1 MIVEPSIYT
10 PTKINRNVGT
20 CEDKVDILKIGRLLK
35 RSDVTDG
42 IPEME
47 EPNVKG
53 IDVIVAIPMTS
64 GIYVIVAIAMTS
76 GINVV
81 IVTPL
86 VILSYVWIGPPIMD
100 DLLEPKII
108 GGLLKNEKTLPM

>member
-1 MIVEPSIYT
+1 MIVEPSIFT

-35 RSDVTDG
+35 RSDETDG

-64 GIYVIVAIAMTS
+64 GI
-76 GINVV
+76 NVV

-86 VILSYVWIGPPIMD
+86 VILSYV
-100 DLLEPKII
+100 
-108 GGLLKNEKTLPM
+108 